1 MLNSVELKNLYFKIQ
16 NQIFY
21 MIPEKWDK
29 IFLYA
34 AILEDKEHLL
44 KGEMFFYYYP
54 SGLLKKNPVN
64 VYEIPAKFNIDEK
77 SYTKLVNSLYE
88 TIKYIRKEFEKAEEE
103 MWTSLTISIEN
114 LKFKVEYDYEDLR
127 YYTNEERHIIWQY
140 KYLDLSLDRLTK
152 KQKEMLKQ
160 YLIKEQFQNKK
171 TKEHEEDM
179 YQMHVHNI
187 VEYNREEKPILLGSA
202 KQIKKEDEAELD
214 IQEPEGAKNQII
226 EIAKKENENKS
237 EKESEA
243 ESMAKNQ
250 ILLQTFTTL
259 KFPR

>member
-34 AILEDKEHLL
+34 AMLEDKEHLP

-77 SYTKLVNSLYE
+77 SYTKLVNKLYE
-88 TIKYIRKEFEKAEEE
+88 TIKFIREEFKKAEEE

-114 LKFKVEYDYEDLR
+114 LKFKVEYDYEDLNSL
-127 YYTNEERHIIWQY
+127 TNEERHIIWQY
-140 KYLDLSLDRLTK
+140 KYLGISLDRLPK
-152 KQKEMLKQ
+152 KKREMLKQ
-160 YLIKEQFQNKK
+160 YLIMEQFQNKK
-171 TKEHEEDM
+171 TKVDEEDM

-187 VEYNREEKPILLGSA
+187 VEYDREEKPILLGAA
-202 KQIKKEDEAELD
+202 KPTEKEDDESDA
-214 IQEPEGAKNQII
+214 QGSAKNQIV
-226 EIAKKENENKS
+226 EVENE
-237 EKESEA
+237 ESDNEIR
-243 ESMAKNQ
+243 SKNQ
-250 ILLQTFTTL
+250 IL
-259 KFPR
+259 KI